1 MEREIKLYEKWFER
15 TKNIPAQNAELL
27 SIKDN
32 PEEIKDRFYCN
43 LDFGTAGLRGVLGLG
58 TNRMNIYT
66 VRQAT
71 QGFASFLLESCESN
85 TPKVAIAYDSR
96 NFSTEF
102 ADEAAAVFAANGIK
116 VQLYRELMPT
126 PALSYAVRELGCDAG
141 VVVTASHNPAKY
153 NGYKAYGS
161 DGCQIGPEQ
170 ADRVLEF
177 IKRCDIFDDVKT
189 MPLKQ
194 ALEQGLVEYI
204 PDEFIEQYISRVY
217 EESLQPEACAKAGLK
232 LVYTP
237 LNGAGYRCVTTILNK
252 AGVKNIAIVKEQ
264 EKPDGDFPT
273 CPYPN
278 PEIHEALELGIKL
291 CKATDAD
298 LLLATDPDCDRVAIA
313 VKAGDDYRIIT
324 GNEAGVLLLDY
335 IAGARIKAG
344 KMPKNPVAVKSIVS
358 TKLADAVAAEY
369 GVELVSV
376 LTGFKFIGEVIL
388 GLEQN
393 NEQERYI
400 FGFEESCGYLSG
412 GYVRDKDAV
421 DASLLL
427 VEAASALKLEG
438 KTLLDR
444 LGEIYAKHGIYKN
457 AVESYSFEGSDGMQK
472 MAEIMQS
479 LRDNAPTEIAG
490 RKVIASSDYK
500 ASKRYCADG
509 ESVIALPP
517 SNVLE
522 YEMDDKCS
530 VIVRPSGTEP
540 KIKIYYSMVANTA
553 AEIEPLYAEYS
564 RECKALIG
572 VK

>member
-1 MEREIKLYEKWFER
+1 MQREQKLYERWMHK
-15 TKNIPAQNAELL
+15 TQYIPEQYAELL

-32 PEEIKDRFYCN
+32 VDEIKDRFYCD
-43 LDFGTAGLRGVLGLG
+43 LEFGTAGLRGVLGLG

-71 QGFASFLLESCESN
+71 QGFASFLLESGKN
-85 TPKVAIAYDSR
+85 PKVAIAYDSR
-96 NFSTEF
+96 NFSPEF
-102 ADEAAAVFAANGIK
+102 ADEAACVFAANGIT
-116 VQLYRELMPT
+116 VQLYKELMPT

-170 ADRVLEF
+170 ANRVLDF
-177 IKRCDIFDDVKT
+177 IESCDVFDDVKT
-189 MPLKQ
+189 MPLAQ
-194 ALEQGLVEYI
+194 AIEQKLVEYI
-204 PDEFIEQYISRVY
+204 PDAFIEQYINRVY
-217 EESLQPEACAKAGLK
+217 EESLQPEICAKAGLK

-237 LNGAGYRCVTTILNK
+237 LNGAGYRCVTTILKK
-252 AGVKNIAIVKEQ
+252 AGIANISIVKEQ
-264 EKPDGDFPT
+264 EKPDGNFPT

-278 PEIHEALELGIKL
+278 PEIHEALRLGLDL
-291 CKATDAD
+291 CKKVDAD
-298 LLLATDPDCDRVAIA
+298 LLLATDPDCDRVAVA
-313 VKAGDDYRIIT
+313 VRAGDAYQIIT

-335 IAGARIKAG
+335 IASARIKTG
-344 KMPKNPVAVKSIVS
+344 RMPKNPVAVKSIVS

-369 GVELVSV
+369 GIELVSV

-388 GLEQN
+388 GLEQKH
-393 NEQERYI
+393 EQERYI

-427 VEAASALKLEG
+427 VEAASALKLGG
-438 KTLLDR
+438 KTLIDR
-444 LGEIYAKHGIYKN
+444 LGEIYKKHGIYKN
-457 AVESYSFEGSDGMQK
+457 AVESYTFEGADGMQK
-472 MAEIMQS
+472 MAEIMQK
-479 LRDNAPTEIAG
+479 LRDNAPAELAG
-490 RKVIASSDYK
+490 RKVVARSDYK
-500 ASKRYCADG
+500 TSKRFSAEG
-509 ESVIALPP
+509 ESVIALPS

-540 KIKIYYSMVANTA
+540 KIKIYYSMVAASA
-553 AEIEPLYAEYS
+553 AEIDLLYSIYS
-564 RECKALIG
+564 KSCKELIG
-572 VK
+572 V